1 MTPAPG
7 RPAGGSRRLQLSMT
21 RNSLALIGSKVAQMG
36 LGFLFWLLAARLF
49 AKDDVGLAA
58 GVVSAMML
66 CTQIAALGIGSAV
79 ISHFPRHQERPAQLL
94 NTSLSL
100 TALASTI
107 AALAFIALASGL
119 FAELDAVGGSP
130 VYALLFVLAAV
141 TGTIGI
147 IQDQTST
154 VLRRGDQALGRGI
167 AFGVVAVTLLAGIA
181 IVAPDAGSEALLLPW
196 VVAGIVAFAIGVVQF
211 HRHVDGY
218 RTRAGLDRE
227 LSRTLLRTGL
237 PNWAL
242 TLAERAPGLVL
253 PVVVVEVLSPTANA
267 TWYVA
272 WMMAW
277 VVFIV
282 PIQVGMTLFA
292 EISHDPSSLERS
304 VRRGVRTSLGFGVPA
319 AAALALAAGPVLS
332 ILGSSYASSGA
343 GPLRILV
350 IAILPLT
357 FVQVYYASCRGTGR
371 LREAV
376 LTGWVTGAASVG
388 AAAAAGAA
396 SGLEAMALAWV
407 GVQVLASVWAALRLW
422 RHRSAAR
429 AAVDAD
435 ADAAGAAEA
444 DLAAGR
450 PANPIVTLTAS

>member
-1 MTPAPG
+1 MTPAAG

-49 AKDDVGLAA
+49 AKGEVGLAA

-79 ISHFPRHQERPAQLL
+79 ISHFPRHQDKPARLL
-94 NTSLSL
+94 DTSLSL
-100 TALASTI
+100 TAVAATL
-107 AALAFIALASGL
+107 AALAFIGLASGL
-119 FAELDAVGGSP
+119 FAELDAVGGS
-130 VYALLFVLAAV
+130 VMYALLFVLAAV
-141 TGTIGI
+141 TGTLGI

-167 AFGVVAVTLLAGIA
+167 AFGIVTVVLLGAIA
-181 IVAPDAGSEALLLPW
+181 IVSPDAGSEALLIPW
-196 VVAGIVAFAIGVVQF
+196 VVAGVVSVGIGVVQL
-211 HRHVDGY
+211 HRCVEGY
-218 RTRAGLDRE
+218 RARTGLDRT
-227 LSRTLLRTGL
+227 LSRDLLRTGL

-253 PVVVVEVLSPTANA
+253 PVVVTEVLSPSANA
-267 TWYVA
+267 TWYTA

-292 EISHDPSSLERS
+292 EISHDPGSLERS
-304 VRRGVRTSLGFGVPA
+304 VRRGVRASLGFGVPA
-319 AAALALAAGPVLS
+319 AAALALVAGPLLS
-332 ILGSSYASSGA
+332 ILGDAYSSSGA
-343 GPLRILV
+343 APLRILV

-371 LREAV
+371 LREAIV
-376 LTGWVTGAASVG
+376 TGWVAGAASV
-388 AAAAAGAA
+388 AAATAAGAA
-396 SGLEAMALAWV
+396 SGLQAMALAWV
-407 GVQVLASVWAALRLW
+407 GVQVLASGWAALRLW
-422 RHRSAAR
+422 RHRAAAR
-429 AAVDAD
+429 AT
-435 ADAAGAAEA
+435 AGEPA
-444 DLAAGR
+444 AAGR
-450 PANPIVTLTAS
+450 PANPMVTATAS